1 MEVVLHQLI
10 VMGSHT
16 YCRLSHGVMTHYVE
30 VKEMITD
37 GPGED
42 NTLYVGNNVRISGA
56 QVITSVNWLAISAG

>member
-1 MEVVLHQLI
+1 
-10 VMGSHT
+10 
-16 YCRLSHGVMTHYVE
+16 MTHYVE
-30 VKEMITD
+30 LKEMITD